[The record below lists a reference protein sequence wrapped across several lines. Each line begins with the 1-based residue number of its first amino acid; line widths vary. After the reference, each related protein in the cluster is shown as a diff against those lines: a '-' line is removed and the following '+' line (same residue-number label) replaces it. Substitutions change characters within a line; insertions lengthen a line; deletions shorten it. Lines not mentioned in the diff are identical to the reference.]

1 MLFNAARKS
10 KKMNRL
16 AFLSYEK
23 LFYFSVGDESVLV
36 KVVSLS
42 QMLCFQLPLSRCSKE
57 KREALR

>member
-42 QMLCFQLPLSRCSKE
+42 QMLGFRSAVISSGI
-57 KREALR
+57 

>member
-42 QMLCFQLPLSRCSKE
+42 QMLGFRSAVISSGISVIG
-57 KREALR
+57 

>member
-23 LFYFSVGDESVLV
+23 LIIIQWVMNQFL
-36 KVVSLS
+36 
-42 QMLCFQLPLSRCSKE
+42 
-57 KREALR
+57 